1 MYVCVCVFTDIN
13 YYFANQGVKKMQDAV
28 CVCTPPEI
36 FFFFLPMQR
45 ELNGVERG
53 KKYMMFKLLTLCL
66 CRLLDFTPRFCTDI
80 LANSRPTYLSKRG
93 MQIVRRI
100 HQSL

>member
-1 MYVCVCVFTDIN
+1 
-13 YYFANQGVKKMQDAV
+13 MQDAV

-36 FFFFLPMQR
+36 FFFLPMQR

-66 CRLLDFTPRFCTDI
+66 CRLLDFTPLCFCTNI
-80 LANSRPTYLSKRG
+80 FANSRPTYLGKRG
-93 MQIVRRI
+93 MQIPGRI
-100 HQSL
+100 H

>member
-1 MYVCVCVFTDIN
+1 
-13 YYFANQGVKKMQDAV
+13 MQDAV

-53 KKYMMFKLLTLCL
+53 KKYMMFKLLTLCVVYL
-66 CRLLDFTPRFCTDI
+66 ISPRCVSARTSSQTVDQHI
-80 LANSRPTYLSKRG
+80 SANVGCKSPDVFISHHCKK
-93 MQIVRRI
+93 I
-100 HQSL
+100 